1 MDASS
6 FQKHSRKNFSS
17 EKYIALL
24 VGQYGSPSYPDRRV
38 QEESL
43 RELHLLCDTAGVS
56 QMIEIFVHVQHPDPA
71 YFFTEGMRER
81 FAQIIKEENI
91 NLLVADVALKP
102 NQLRNLE
109 EELKVRVIGRIELI
123 LDIFAMRAKTRT
135 AALQVEHAQLSYI
148 LPRLKGLGGVL
159 SRLGGGIGTRGP
171 GESMLETD
179 RRHIRRRLQKIE
191 EELRQLEKHRQNTRK
206 NRNLLT
212 FALAGYTNAGK
223 TSLLNRLSNTPKPL
237 LAEDRLFATLDSF
250 SRKVYLGD
258 LDFRPLYCMVTDT
271 VGFIRNLPASLV
283 AAFSSTL
290 EELSYSDVLILVLDA
305 SSPQFEDELM
315 VVKAELERLRIA
327 DKPQIWFMN
336 KSDLVFPS
344 ELKQLRK
351 KYPHAVWGNTLSKE
365 GVRELKQKMRQYAEE
380 VYIPQK
386 KAQSISK
393 KHLLY

>member
-6 FQKHSRKNFSS
+6 FQKHSVKKD

-24 VGQYGSPSYPDRRV
+24 VGQYGSRNYPDRRV

-43 RELHLLCDTAGVS
+43 RELHLLCETAGVS
-56 QMIEIFVHVQHPDPA
+56 QMTEIFLHVKEPEPA
-71 YFFTEGMRER
+71 YFFSRGMREKIQ
-81 FAQIIKEENI
+81 QIILEDKI
-91 NLLVADVALKP
+91 NLLVVDVALKP

-109 EELKVRVIGRIELI
+109 EELKIRVIGRIELI

-191 EELRQLEKHRQNTRK
+191 EELKDLEKHRENTRK
-206 NRNLLT
+206 NRDLLT

-223 TSLLNRLSNTPKPL
+223 TSLLNRLANSAKPL
-237 LAEDRLFATLDSF
+237 FAEDRLFATLDSF

-258 LDFRPLYCMVTDT
+258 LNFRPLYAIVTDT

-305 SSPQFEDELM
+305 SSPQFEDELI
-315 VVKAELERLRIA
+315 VVQSELERLKIS

-336 KSDLVFPS
+336 KSDLVFPQ
-344 ELKQLRK
+344 ELKKLKR
-351 KYPHAVWGNTLSKE
+351 KYPNAIWGNTLSKE
-365 GVRELKQKMRQYAEE
+365 GVRMLREEMRRYAEE

-386 KAQSISK
+386 LKSHISQK
-393 KHLLY
+393 NSLY